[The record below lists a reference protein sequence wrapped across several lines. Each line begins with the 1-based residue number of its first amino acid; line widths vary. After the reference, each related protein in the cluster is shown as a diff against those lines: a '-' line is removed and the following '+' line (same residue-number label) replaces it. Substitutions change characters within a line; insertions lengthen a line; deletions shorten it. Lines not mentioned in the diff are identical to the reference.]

1 MSRLPLVLMRLLTP
15 VAFVAILVTARP
27 AAEWEWVPLTASAV
41 SGLAFGA
48 LDLRWPRAAGV
59 LLEVAALFGT
69 VVTVADES
77 LTGPSL
83 LCLSLLVLSSL
94 AAIPPVE
101 IITVAAVAG
110 VAAVVGGYLA
120 GQPGGLVA
128 GNALA
133 VAVVVLIGLNRRQY
147 RVQARQARELLDQT
161 RLTQEAV
168 ARSATLEERARL
180 AREVHDIQAHSL
192 SALSLHLQAAARLV
206 AELPSPDGK
215 LAACVQK
222 AGELAQEGLIETRR
236 AVHALRGDPMA
247 LPELFG
253 SLPDNASIQV
263 TGEPRELPADVTL
276 LLYRTVQEGLS
287 NARKHAAGAP
297 VSVEL
302 SYLDTEVT
310 MAVVNRTGSSSGL
323 SGAGYG
329 LTGLRERAELVGGE
343 VTAGPDG
350 AGWRLSARIPA

>member
-1 MSRLPLVLMRLLTP
+1 MTRLPLVLMRLLTP
-15 VAFVAILVTARP
+15 VAFVAILVTAQP
-27 AAEWEWVPLTASAV
+27 PAEWEWVPLSASVA

-48 LDLRWPRAAGV
+48 LDLRWPRAAVV
-59 LLEVAALFGT
+59 LLALAALFGT
-69 VVTVADES
+69 VVAVADPS

-83 LCLSLLVLSSL
+83 VCLSLLVLSSL
-94 AAIPPVE
+94 AAITPAE
-101 IITVAAVAG
+101 IITVAAVVG
-110 VAAVVGGYLA
+110 VAAAVGGYLA
-120 GQPGGLVA
+120 GQPGELVA

-133 VAVVVLIGLNRRQY
+133 VAVVVLLGLNRRQY
-147 RVQARQARELLDQT
+147 RVQARQARDLLDQT

-168 ARSATLEERARL
+168 ARGATLEERARL

-206 AELPSPDGK
+206 AELPSPDEK
-215 LAACVQK
+215 LAACVRK
-222 AGELAQEGLIETRR
+222 AGQLAQEGLIETRR

-302 SYLDTEVT
+302 SYLDSEVT
-310 MAVVNRTGSSSGL
+310 MTVVNRTGSGSGL
-323 SGAGYG
+323 PGAGYG

-350 AGWRLSARIPA
+350 AGWRLSVRIPA